1 MTVVDVSVLDIV
13 LIGVVE
19 VVVSS
24 LHPHHPGVSQV
35 DVRVAVVVVLKET
48 EVVAVGSD
56 PLLSKYFQLKQ
67 STHSVSSMH
76 SGNSSYARMT
86 SEMTDLIL
94 CQLMLT
100 RQFLSLTV
108 S

>member
-1 MTVVDVSVLDIV
+1 MVV
-13 LIGVVE
+13 IGVVE

-24 LHPHHPGVSQV
+24 LHPHHPGVLQV
-35 DVRVAVVVVLKET
+35 DVRVAVVDVLRET
-48 EVVAVGSD
+48 ELVVVGSD

-67 STHSVSSMH
+67 STHSVSWTH

-86 SEMTDLIL
+86 SEMTDRIL
-94 CQLMLT
+94 CQLILA
-100 RQFLSLTV
+100 RQFLSWTV

>member
-1 MTVVDVSVLDIV
+1 MVDEMV
-13 LIGVVE
+13 LIGVVV

-35 DVRVAVVVVLKET
+35 DVLVIVVEVLKGT
-48 EVVAVGSD
+48 ELVVMGSD

-67 STHSVSSMH
+67 STHSVSWMH
-76 SGNSSYARMT
+76 SGNSSYARKT
-86 SEMTDLIL
+86 SEMMLLIL
-94 CQLMLT
+94 CQLTLM
-100 RQFLSLTV
+100 RQFLSFTV